1 MLYDF
6 FKLSKCF
13 VFPIFHSTTSRQ
25 IHHLNSLFTFVLS
38 SFLLKKQLLNFSRKL
53 LENCIFCMFGI
64 RSTDEDTFFE
74 LLYLACPFYSSTHG
88 NGHFVR
94 LLALTNCSHCNP
106 KVHNNKKIRLFLL
119 LFYTSRKWQNSIYWL
134 DPVGFFVFFSDSTPP
149 FKLNNMKWWFNCKIS
164 SKIPFLFEVFILK

>member
-1 MLYDF
+1 MLCFSNFSLHHFKTNTSLKFSFYVRFIFLF
-6 FKLSKCF
+6 F
-13 VFPIFHSTTSRQ
+13 
-25 IHHLNSLFTFVLS
+25 
-38 SFLLKKQLLNFSRKL
+38 KKQLLNFSRKL

-88 NGHFVR
+88 KAHFIR

-149 FKLNNMKWWFNCKIS
+149 FKLNNIK
-164 SKIPFLFEVFILK
+164 